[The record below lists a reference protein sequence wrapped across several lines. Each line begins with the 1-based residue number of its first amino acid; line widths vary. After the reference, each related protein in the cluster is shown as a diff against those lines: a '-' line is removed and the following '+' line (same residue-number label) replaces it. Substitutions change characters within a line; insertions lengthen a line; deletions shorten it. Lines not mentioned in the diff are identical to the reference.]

1 MNSHAA
7 QPAAVSPWTHMLHLR
22 NLFKSREAQSGKGRG
37 KVKMDA
43 EELISL
49 AHWKERNSESLFSSE
64 NPS

>member
-7 QPAAVSPWTHMLHLR
+7 QPAAVQPAHMLHLR

-37 KVKMDA
+37 KVKMDP